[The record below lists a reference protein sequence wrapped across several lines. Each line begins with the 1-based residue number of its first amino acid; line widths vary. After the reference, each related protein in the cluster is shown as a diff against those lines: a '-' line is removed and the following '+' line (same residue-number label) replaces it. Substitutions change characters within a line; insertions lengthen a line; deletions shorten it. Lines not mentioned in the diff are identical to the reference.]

1 MPWKPA
7 VIELGECYFVTWKGA
22 MMMSTMIVRLENLSV
37 NQICKIFDRFLSPL
51 IRHYKNKRPP
61 PASG

>member
-1 MPWKPA
+1 
-7 VIELGECYFVTWKGA
+7 

-37 NQICKIFDRFLSPL
+37 NQICKIFDRLLSPL
-51 IRHYKNKRPP
+51 IRHYKDKRPP